1 MGMNKVSWYVYSN
14 IPGAGKG
21 WSLAVCAI
29 NRRDADDYIRKY
41 HRGGKFVY
49 DVTNGGT
56 IKADCGAT
64 TTAAHQAIKDNLAKM
79 MSETC

>member
-1 MGMNKVSWYVYSN
+1 MSKVSWYVYSK

-21 WSLAVCAI
+21 WTLAVCAI

-41 HRGGKFVY
+41 HRGGKFSY

-56 IKADCGAT
+56 VKADCGAT
-64 TTAAHQAIKDNLAKM
+64 TTDAHQVIKDNLAKM